1 MEWLEVFV
9 AIPEEQ
15 LEMIESILIYDCDL
29 TGLVIHNA
37 DDFNDFV
44 NQPSREWDYIADELV
59 DEKTTQVTGITFY
72 VTNDDDGKKQLALA
86 TKTLDEL
93 DGNFPIDLKNVAEE
107 DWANTWKQ
115 FFKPFPVGDKLMVK
129 PSWEEL
135 PDDVGDRKVINIDP
149 ANVFGTGTHE
159 TTKLCLELIEN
170 YVDNSGDKVDKL
182 LDIGCGSG
190 ILSIGGLLLGI
201 NYGDAVDIDPN
212 AINIAYDNC
221 DRNSISREQYKVVAG
236 NILDDDELHK
246 KYSGKG
252 YKLVIANIVADII
265 IALTK
270 KVPDY
275 IIDDGIFICSG
286 IISER
291 KNDVLESLQKANFEV
306 LETKQE
312 KDWVAIATRYK
323 G

>member
-9 AIPEEQ
+9 EIPEEN
-15 LEMIESILIYDCDL
+15 LEMIESVLIYDCDL
-29 TGLVIHNA
+29 TGLVIHNS

-59 DEKTTQVTGITFY
+59 DEKTNEITGITFY
-72 VTNDDDGKKQLALA
+72 VTNDDEGKKQLSLA
-86 TKTLDEL
+86 TKTLGDL
-93 DGNFPIDLKNVAEE
+93 NGDFPISLKNVAEE

-115 FFKPFPVGDKLMVK
+115 FFKPFPVGDKLLVK

-135 PDDVGDRKVINIDP
+135 PEDIGNRKVINIDP

-159 TTKLCLELIEN
+159 TTKLCLELMEM
-170 YVDNSGDKVDKL
+170 YVDNSVDNVDKL

-201 NYGDAVDIDPN
+201 SNGDAVDIDPN
-212 AINIAYDNC
+212 AVGIAYDNC
-221 DRNSISREQYKVVAG
+221 DRNNIPHHDLQVVAG
-236 NILDDDELHK
+236 NILEDKQLHQ
-246 KYSGKG
+246 KYSGNK

-270 KVPDY
+270 QVPEY
-275 IIDDGIFICSG
+275 IEKNGVFICSG

-291 KNDVLESLQKANFEV
+291 VGDVKNSLEKANFKI

-312 KDWVAIATRYK
+312 KDWVAIATRYE